1 VLSVNAHFG
10 HYQAS
15 RRGAIEVMGGKC
27 AAVAFRK
34 KSGTF
39 TGHKNSRIGLVGLL
53 VTIVIVEICHKSA
66 VRLASIFQGLA
77 WDIEEPITL
86 GATAPYG
93 DPTYRARYFE
103 FAICH
108 TLL

>member
-1 VLSVNAHFG
+1 
-10 HYQAS
+10 
-15 RRGAIEVMGGKC
+15 MGGKC

-34 KSGTF
+34 RSGTF
-39 TGHKNSRIGLVGLL
+39 TGHKNSRIGLVGIL

-66 VRLASIFQGLA
+66 VRLASIFQRLA

-86 GATAPYG
+86 GTTTPYG